1 MKAIDLSKQ
10 QALGADPKAVQL
22 INFTGNLAWEG
33 NTNTTMVTIWLQK
46 LSSIKKNNQENF

>member
-22 INFTGNLAWEG
+22 INFTGNLA
-33 NTNTTMVTIWLQK
+33 
-46 LSSIKKNNQENF
+46 